1 MIGFF
6 KKIRDA
12 HGDNSKVEHQDN
24 DLGTTQDIVKKGDF
38 QTDTAFVL
46 ENIREFIAKS
56 ESSIQSGVPSIT
68 EIENSLVDL
77 EVAYCVKSY
86 IREVTKQNAEWK
98 QLYEKAKEL
107 MGCNGSIHEKKKDAK
122 WKGNVAELQD
132 FWIQLQAM
140 RNKLKPQGIALNET
154 SSTELESIRTAIQE
168 IGKSHR
174 IQKING
180 LGWETVTKNPL
191 PADLKYF
198 RSATKP
204 VILRLMEFCFCI
216 FSKTVLVFT
225 LDGKFVTALKRDAFF
240 IRVERDWERAYVN
253 VKRNEYTVNFVA
265 GDSKRIKTG
274 DERFTWAYTNGDG
287 SKATGYINNPCIIY
301 RYDTMEYG
309 KILFCV
315 ADFSE
320 RFCFSS
326 EKALLAAEKAVA
338 ENVKY
343 NVDRKSCNKSNLIS
357 LLLMLE
363 PLSEP
368 VKRIEEYYEK
378 LDVPQKKYC
387 YIERS

>member
-1 MIGFF
+1 M
-6 KKIRDA
+6 
-12 HGDNSKVEHQDN
+12 
-24 DLGTTQDIVKKGDF
+24 
-38 QTDTAFVL
+38 
-46 ENIREFIAKS
+46 
-56 ESSIQSGVPSIT
+56 
-68 EIENSLVDL
+68 VDL

-122 WKGNVAELQD
+122 WKGSVAELQD

-140 RNKLKPQGIALNET
+140 RNRLKPQGIALNET

-265 GDSKRIKTG
+265 GDSKRIK
-274 DERFTWAYTNGDG
+274 WAYTNGDG

-343 NVDRKSCNKSNLIS
+343 NVEFDETSCQ
-357 LLLMLE
+357 
-363 PLSEP
+363 PLS
-368 VKRIEEYYEK
+368 VYTCNLR
-378 LDVPQKKYC
+378 DVP
-387 YIERS
+387 

>member
-6 KKIRDA
+6 KKMKDA
-12 HGDNSKVEHQDN
+12 HGDNSKAEHQDN
-24 DLGTTQDIVKKGDF
+24 DFGTTQDIVKKGDF

-46 ENIREFIAKS
+46 ENVREFIAKS
-56 ESSIQSGVPSIT
+56 ESSIQSGVPSIM

-77 EVAYCVKSY
+77 EVVYCVKSY
-86 IREVTKQNAEWK
+86 IREVAKQNAEWK

-107 MGCNGSIHEKKKDAK
+107 MGCNGNIQEKKKDGK

-140 RNKLKPQGIALNET
+140 RNRLKPQGIALNET

-180 LGWETVTKNPL
+180 LGWEAVTKNPL

-198 RSATKP
+198 KSATKP
-204 VILRLMEFCFCI
+204 VILRLMEFCFCV

-240 IRVERDWERAYVN
+240 VRTERDWERVYLN
-253 VKRNEYTVNFVA
+253 VKRNEYTAKFVA
-265 GDSKRIKTG
+265 GDSKRVKIG
-274 DERFTWAYTNGDG
+274 DERFTWAYTNSDG
-287 SKATGYINNPCIIY
+287 SKDSGYINNPCIIY

-309 KILFCV
+309 KILLCV

-320 RFCFSS
+320 KFSFSS
-326 EKALLAAEKAVA
+326 EKAVLAAEKAVA
-338 ENVKY
+338 ENAKY
-343 NVDRKSCNKSNLIS
+343 NVDRRSSNKSNFIS
-357 LLLMLE
+357 LLRMLE
-363 PLSEP
+363 PLSEQTR
-368 VKRIEEYYEK
+368 KIEETYAK

-387 YIERS
+387 YIERG

>member
-1 MIGFF
+1 M
-6 KKIRDA
+6 
-12 HGDNSKVEHQDN
+12 
-24 DLGTTQDIVKKGDF
+24 
-38 QTDTAFVL
+38 
-46 ENIREFIAKS
+46 
-56 ESSIQSGVPSIT
+56 
-68 EIENSLVDL
+68 
-77 EVAYCVKSY
+77 
-86 IREVTKQNAEWK
+86 
-98 QLYEKAKEL
+98 
-107 MGCNGSIHEKKKDAK
+107 
-122 WKGNVAELQD
+122 AELQD

-140 RNKLKPQGIALNET
+140 RNRLKPQGIALNGT

-368 VKRIEEYYEK
+368 VRRIEEYYEK